1 MLGDL
6 FQFLGAYL
14 RQRVRHLVV
23 TAILLGLGG
32 LLVALALG
40 MGVWALY
47 LWLQIELGTFAALG
61 ILGGAFA
68 LTGVILLAVAFR
80 RSGRNGR
87 GSRDAVPAERE
98 MTQARVRKRPRR
110 NAREPAIIT
119 ILITLVVGWIVGR
132 RTRR

>member
-6 FQFLGAYL
+6 FQLLRAYL
-14 RQRVRHLVV
+14 RRQVRHIAVTVTLLVAGGV
-23 TAILLGLGG
+23 LILLALGLG
-32 LLVALALG
+32 A
-40 MGVWALY
+40 WALY

-68 LTGVILLAVAFR
+68 LTGLILLAIAFR
-80 RSGRNGR
+80 RGGKEE
-87 GSRDAVPAERE
+87 RDIVPVEPAATR
-98 MTQARVRKRPRR
+98 APARKRGRR
-110 NAREPAIIT
+110 NARESDILT

>member
-14 RQRVRHLVV
+14 RQRVRHMVV

-47 LWLQIELGTFAALG
+47 LWLQTELGTFAALG

-68 LTGVILLAVAFR
+68 LTGAILLAVAFR
-80 RSGRNGR
+80 RSGSNGR
-87 GSRDAVPAERE
+87 GTRDVVPAERE

-110 NAREPAIIT
+110 NAREPTIIT
-119 ILITLVVGWIVGR
+119 VLITLVVGWIVGR

>member
-6 FQFLGAYL
+6 FEFLGAYL
-14 RQRVRHLVV
+14 RQRVRHMVV

-68 LTGVILLAVAFR
+68 LTGAILLAVAFR
-80 RSGRNGR
+80 RSGRTGR
-87 GSRDAVPAERE
+87 VARDVVPAERE
-98 MTQARVRKRPRR
+98 MTQTRVRKRPRR

>member
-6 FQFLGAYL
+6 FQFLGTYL
-14 RQRVRHLVV
+14 RQRVRHMVV

-47 LWLQIELGTFAALG
+47 LWLQTELGTFAALG

-68 LTGVILLAVAFR
+68 LTGAILLAVAFR
-80 RSGRNGR
+80 RSGSNGR
-87 GSRDAVPAERE
+87 GTRDVVPAERE

-110 NAREPAIIT
+110 NAREPTIIT
-119 ILITLVVGWIVGR
+119 VLITLVVGWIVGR

>member
-14 RQRVRHLVV
+14 RHRVRHMVV

-68 LTGVILLAVAFR
+68 LTGAILLAVAFR
-80 RSGRNGR
+80 RSVRNGR
-87 GSRDAVPAERE
+87 GARHVVPAERA
-98 MTQARVRKRPRR
+98 MTPARARKRSRR
-110 NAREPAIIT
+110 NASEPTIIT

>member
-6 FQFLGAYL
+6 FQFLGVYL
-14 RQRVRHLVV
+14 RQRVRHMVV

-47 LWLQIELGTFAALG
+47 LWLQTELGTFAALG

-68 LTGVILLAVAFR
+68 LTGAILLAVAFR
-80 RSGRNGR
+80 RSGSNGR
-87 GSRDAVPAERE
+87 GTRDVVPAERE

-110 NAREPAIIT
+110 NAREPTIIT
-119 ILITLVVGWIVGR
+119 VLITLVVGWIVGR

>member
-6 FQFLGAYL
+6 FQILGGYL
-14 RQRVRHLVV
+14 RRQVRHIAV
-23 TAILLGLGG
+23 TVILLLAGG
-32 LLVALALG
+32 LLTLLALG
-40 MGVWALY
+40 MGFWALY

-68 LTGVILLAVAFR
+68 LTGSILLAIAFR
-80 RSGRNGR
+80 RSGNNRR
-87 GSRDAVPAERE
+87 VERDVVPTELEVAH
-98 MTQARVRKRPRR
+98 APARKRGRR
-110 NAREPAIIT
+110 NSRESALLT